1 MRPGSAILSATL
13 LAAGA
18 ATVLAQQQTPPPTT
32 SPRPASATQARPQFS
47 AGVDL
52 VEVDVSVTDKNGQP
66 VTDLTA
72 ADFDIR
78 EDGQSQTI
86 QTIYLASL
94 DRKVLD
100 ASATT
105 SLASGTA
112 KRPERREMKQRVFV
126 FMLDMNHLSAA
137 GFTRSRD
144 AILDFLKDQFTPSD
158 LVGIV
163 ANGKMLGNRITG
175 DRDALQ
181 KTFADVKTPNLSR
194 FAEMRSFPRILD
206 EFEAAKI
213 AKDDQPT
220 IDAVVRRGCAEQPG
234 ECNRGGDEGVRQQV
248 EEKGRRIAAETMR
261 DTSISL
267 TELQSLANGLARI
280 PGPKQVV
287 VFSEGFYT
295 DDTSEWLKTVVGLA
309 ARNGVHFSTFDAR
322 GIGKDE
328 RMQSFL
334 GPAPLTLTGELT
346 SLSNDAN
353 ADVLTSLALDT
364 GGDRVFNYN
373 NFREPLDRLARE
385 TSTYYMLGYRPAKAF
400 DDSYRKLEVTVR
412 RPDVVVRARRGY
424 LAARSATGPAAP
436 EEPSGATAS
445 TTPSAVPIGTVVDA
459 LPLAVGKSGIMG
471 APRRPDESGLISRPD
486 SVGLVTVLASSGSNA
501 GRNATP
507 EATQLARDGWQLYAK
522 GHVEEAREKLA
533 SAAAASPNAAWIQ
546 YALGQAEFA
555 LQHLDAAVQAFDRVR
570 HDLPDY
576 EPVYFD
582 LADSYIQQHRQSD
595 ALTVLREAERRWPN
609 DAETH
614 LAAGCVLV
622 ARAALDDAVDAF
634 NKAIAAAPDDGL
646 GYFNLGRAYH
656 FLFLRILRSTSSNP
670 TATTMLADRNR
681 ERAIEAYKKY
691 LAIGG
696 PFEQQA
702 RDALA
707 VLGWKSLQ

>member
-1 MRPGSAILSATL
+1 
-13 LAAGA
+13 
-18 ATVLAQQQTPPPTT
+18 
-32 SPRPASATQARPQFS
+32 
-47 AGVDL
+47 
-52 VEVDVSVTDKNGQP
+52 
-66 VTDLTA
+66 
-72 ADFDIR
+72 
-78 EDGQSQTI
+78 
-86 QTIYLASL
+86 
-94 DRKVLD
+94 
-100 ASATT
+100 
-105 SLASGTA
+105 
-112 KRPERREMKQRVFV
+112 
-126 FMLDMNHLSAA
+126 
-137 GFTRSRD
+137 
-144 AILDFLKDQFTPSD
+144 
-158 LVGIV
+158 
-163 ANGKMLGNRITG
+163 
-175 DRDALQ
+175 
-181 KTFADVKTPNLSR
+181 
-194 FAEMRSFPRILD
+194 
-206 EFEAAKI
+206 
-213 AKDDQPT
+213 
-220 IDAVVRRGCAEQPG
+220 
-234 ECNRGGDEGVRQQV
+234 
-248 EEKGRRIAAETMR
+248 
-261 DTSISL
+261 
-267 TELQSLANGLARI
+267 
-280 PGPKQVV
+280 
-287 VFSEGFYT
+287 
-295 DDTSEWLKTVVGLA
+295 
-309 ARNGVHFSTFDAR
+309 VHFSTFDAR
-322 GIGKDE
+322 GIAKDE
-328 RMQSFL
+328 RTQSFL

-364 GGDRVFNYN
+364 GGDRIFNYN
-373 NFREPLDRLARE
+373 NFREPIDRLARE
-385 TSTYYMLGYRPAKAF
+385 TSTYYVLGYRPAKAF

-424 LAARSATGPAAP
+424 LATRSAVAPAAP
-436 EEPSGATAS
+436 EEASGV
-445 TTPSAVPIGTVVDA
+445 TPSPTPSMSGLPIGTAIDA
-459 LPLAVGKSGIMG
+459 LPLAMGKSGIMG

-486 SVGLVTVLASSGSNA
+486 SVDLVTVLASSGSKA

-533 SAAAASPNAAWIQ
+533 RAAAASPDAAWIQ
-546 YALGQAEFA
+546 YAFGQAEFA
-555 LQHLDAAVQAFDRVR
+555 LQHLDAAIQAFDRVR

-595 ALTVLREAERRWPN
+595 ALTVLREAERRWPQ

-622 ARAALDDAVDAF
+622 ARAAFDDAVDAF
-634 NKAIAAAPDDGL
+634 NKAIAAAPNDGL